1 MNDENLIP
9 FNQMSPREHAEIS
22 RKGAIA
28 SNKKQK
34 ERRMMKEVVKSLM
47 NEEMS
52 PELVGKLKD
61 KLPFL
66 QEDMTFQT
74 AMVMGQ
80 LMSAMDG
87 NSKAFELLTELN
99 DTDLANKSSEY
110 DDLSVE
116 ELRGLLNESKSSN
129 NPKT

>member
-9 FNQMSPREHAEIS
+9 FNELSPRERTEMA
-22 RKGAIA
+22 RKGAMA

-47 NEEMS
+47 TEEMS
-52 PELVGKLKD
+52 PELVSKLKD

-66 QEDMTFQT
+66 QDDMTFQT

-87 NSKAFELLTELN
+87 NSKAFELLTALN

-110 DDLSVE
+110 DDLSIE
-116 ELRGLLNESKSSN
+116 ELRGLLGESKQTDN
-129 NPKT
+129 KKT